1 MIAPILDAL
10 GFAERHEYTLL
21 FYDELVFYT
30 LTVISAMKFAYF
42 VFGRIA
48 AWGAQL
54 YNRDWL
60 DIGNV
65 FDHERLFQ
73 DFWIP
78 SEIFF
83 SPLNPMPGMRGDTI
97 RVESTPEKR
106 KATRLRYRSVFTMSS
121 IEDLSD

>member
-1 MIAPILDAL
+1 MISPILDAL
-10 GFAERHEYTLL
+10 GFADRYEYTLL

-30 LTVISAMKFAYF
+30 LTVVSAMKLGYF
-42 VFGRIA
+42 VFGHIA
-48 AWGAQL
+48 SMCAHL

-65 FDHERLFQ
+65 FDHETLFQ

-83 SPLNPMPGMRGDTI
+83 SPLNPMPSMRGDTVS
-97 RVESTPEKR
+97 VESTPEKR

-121 IEDLSD
+121 IEDVSD